1 MIVSQLELGLPVV
14 KPDWLKVLADYLCVW
29 SIGLNVLIGFQK
41 AYINVW
47 ITSWKFTVN
56 IAKYKLMFVC
66 LNKTLAVLER
76 HSFMVSLKVAHVGR
90 FVRKAP
96 YFVDSNLKIKDM
108 IQQYMRTW
116 LQLKWRVAAHT

>member
-1 MIVSQLELGLPVV
+1 
-14 KPDWLKVLADYLCVW
+14 
-29 SIGLNVLIGFQK
+29 
-41 AYINVW
+41 
-47 ITSWKFTVN
+47 
-56 IAKYKLMFVC
+56 MFVC

-108 IQQYMRTW
+108 IQQYMRT
-116 LQLKWRVAAHT
+116 